1 MRKQKR
7 SKLTVLNFPTYR
19 FKKSNTYS
27 RDDLESGP
35 KRQKLILKTRKTEI
49 EVQIF
54 MYFY

>member
-1 MRKQKR
+1 MRKQKK

-19 FKKSNTYS
+19 FKKSNIYS

-54 MYFY
+54 MYLY